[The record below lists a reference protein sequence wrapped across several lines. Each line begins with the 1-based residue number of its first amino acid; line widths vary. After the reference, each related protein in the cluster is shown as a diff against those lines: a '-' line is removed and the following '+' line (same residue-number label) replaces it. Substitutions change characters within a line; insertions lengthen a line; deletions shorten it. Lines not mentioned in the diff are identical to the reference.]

1 MSSDT
6 NIAEVYD
13 GVVVQLETLLRSRF
27 DDITWD
33 LGRYSALDAQA
44 KVEHLPNGNQHIT
57 GIILTG
63 TANDGKHQS
72 SFIPIDF
79 TPEGSPTIDNLDE
92 TVIALAEQLRVS
104 LLESAS

>member
-6 NIAEVYD
+6 NIAEVYN
-13 GVVVQLETLLRSRF
+13 GIVVQLETLLRSRF

-33 LGRYSALDAQA
+33 LGRYSELDAQS
-44 KVEHLPNGNQHIT
+44 KVEHLPNGNQRIT
-57 GIILTG
+57 GIIVTG

-79 TPEGSPTIDNLDE
+79 TPEGYSTIENLDE
-92 TVIALAEQLRVS
+92 TVIALAEQLRIP
-104 LLESAS
+104 LLEPAS